1 MKEKIIEDYK
11 NGMTAL
17 DISHK
22 YGVSRSYVYQVVSA
36 IRAQERIA
44 DLPLIDDSKTVQ
56 ELKSR
61 ISELEEENKNLLS
74 DNRRLLSIIEKL
86 IK

>member
-22 YGVSRSYVYQVVSA
+22 YGVSRSYVYQCVNYLKTMEHV
-36 IRAQERIA
+36 ER
-44 DLPLIDDSKTVQ
+44 LPLIDDSKTVQ